1 MRTTLLTALLL
12 LSAYALF
19 LKIGPTPVEARTQSF
34 GQDNLVAMEHYFSL
48 SRQPEV
54 VLVGT
59 SLGRKLDLRQ
69 DAPCTYNLA
78 MGGGSVSTGLAA
90 VAKGERKPRLLLV
103 EINIPAGDVDQ
114 TLIDLAARPLLRVSA
129 VFRTENMPA
138 NLAYSYVYQLKKDKA
153 DPPVVEAVFQNALAL
168 QRSTFS
174 KSAAPDNLAIRMD
187 QIRKRVQALEA
198 SGVRVIFFE
207 LPVNPELEQTPLAV
221 QVRDAF
227 KRTFPDNTLVGHEE
241 LSRGQLPHTVDG
253 IHLDTREA
261 TAVAA
266 GLRPYYEK
274 ACGSR

>member
-12 LSAYALF
+12 LFAYALF
-19 LKIGPTPVEARTQSF
+19 LRIGPTPAEARTQSF
-34 GQDNLVAMEHYFSL
+34 GQDNLVAMEHYFRL

-90 VAKGERKPRLLLV
+90 VAKAERKPRLLLV
-103 EINIPAGDVDQ
+103 EINIPAGDADQ
-114 TLIDLAARPLLRVSA
+114 ALIDFAARPLLRASA
-129 VFRTENMPA
+129 VFHTENMPA

-174 KSAAPDNLAIRMD
+174 KSATPDSLAARMGE
-187 QIRKRVQALEA
+187 IRKRVQALEA
-198 SGVRVIFFE
+198 DGVHVIFFE
-207 LPVNPELEQTPLAV
+207 LPVNPELEKTLLAV

-227 KRTFPDNTLVGHEE
+227 RRTFPDNTLVGYED
-241 LSRGQLPHTVDG
+241 LAQDRLPRTVDG
-253 IHLDTREA
+253 IHLDAREA
-261 TAVAA
+261 AAVAA
-266 GLRPYYEK
+266 RLRPYYQK
-274 ACGSR
+274 TCGSR